1 MDSERGRIM
10 DFDLAPEYE
19 KLIATVREFGE
30 QHFTCEAVRQ
40 WQHDAGLP
48 DEVVRDFVNLD
59 FNGFGVIHR
68 RDHVTYDTMAQTLVL
83 EELARVSGA
92 ALPFPNDFLNL
103 QIMEEFAGSGQFE
116 FVRTGYQTEGRLA
129 FALAISEPEGGS
141 DTMSMRTS
149 ARTIDGRL
157 VLNGT
162 KTFVNNG
169 EYAPYLLV
177 AAIDRDASTG
187 KHPALSFWLV
197 PHDLPGIKVYP
208 VQKIGQSI
216 LPFSTVVFENVR
228 LDEPY
233 RLHGKQAGFPQLFHL
248 FEIGRLFSCA
258 TALGLAQAA
267 MEDAVAYAR
276 TRTAFGT
283 QIANFQQ
290 IEQMLTDMEVKLDN
304 MRNSVYK
311 NAWKLDRGCGD
322 RLGVAL
328 MKRDADIRRS
338 RVHAKRARLVH
349 MAGLPRLPDGRGDR
363 PDHGVRRGTA
373 HHGEVRVGRVREVVL
388 GPCVAKPK
396 KSPADHK
403 TRSRRGSFSFGRLS
417 TRSALMQSTNVY
429 PYRSNCWSH
438 FRNQGLIL

>member
-30 QHFTCEAVRQ
+30 QHITCEAVRQ

-141 DTMSMRTS
+141 DTMS
-149 ARTIDGRL
+149 
-157 VLNGT
+157 
-162 KTFVNNG
+162 
-169 EYAPYLLV
+169 
-177 AAIDRDASTG
+177 
-187 KHPALSFWLV
+187 
-197 PHDLPGIKVYP
+197 IKVYP

-322 RLGVAL
+322 RLGVVL
-328 MKRDADIRRS
+328 MKRYVPEAATEVASDAMQIF
-338 RVHAKRARLVH
+338 
-349 MAGLPRLPDGRGDR
+349 GGRGYTRNERVSSIWQDC
-363 PDHGVRRGTA
+363 RGFQMAEGTDQIM
-373 HHGEVRVGRVREVVL
+373 VY
-388 GPCVAKPK
+388 VAAP
-396 KSPADHK
+396 
-403 TRSRRGSFSFGRLS
+403 
-417 TRSALMQSTNVY
+417 
-429 PYRSNCWSH
+429 
-438 FRNQGLIL
+438 LIMEKYA

>member
-48 DEVVRDFVNLD
+48 DEVVRAFVNLD

-68 RDHVTYDTMAQTLVL
+68 RVHVTYDTMAQTLVL

-322 RLGVAL
+322 RLGVVL
-328 MKRDADIRRS
+328 MKRYVPEAATEVASDAMQIF
-338 RVHAKRARLVH
+338 
-349 MAGLPRLPDGRGDR
+349 GGRGYTRNERVSSIWQDC
-363 PDHGVRRGTA
+363 RGFQMAEGTDQIM
-373 HHGEVRVGRVREVVL
+373 VY
-388 GPCVAKPK
+388 VAAP
-396 KSPADHK
+396 
-403 TRSRRGSFSFGRLS
+403 
-417 TRSALMQSTNVY
+417 
-429 PYRSNCWSH
+429 
-438 FRNQGLIL
+438 LIMEKYA

>member
-311 NAWKLDRGCGD
+311 NA
-322 RLGVAL
+322 
-328 MKRDADIRRS
+328 DIRRS

-396 KSPADHK
+396 KSPADHN

>member
-1 MDSERGRIM
+1 M
-10 DFDLAPEYE
+10 DFGFTAEQK
-19 KLIATVREFGE
+19 KLIETVRVFGE
-30 QHFTCEAVRQ
+30 QYFTRETVRQ

-68 RDHVTYDTMAQTLVL
+68 RNHVDYDIVAQTLVL

-103 QIMEEFAGSGQFE
+103 QIMEEFAASDQFE

-141 DTMSMRTS
+141 DTMRMNTT
-149 ARTIDGRL
+149 AQTVDGRL

-177 AAIDRDASTG
+177 AAIDKDAGAG

-197 PHDLPGIKVYP
+197 PHNLSGIKVYP
-208 VQKIGQSI
+208 VQKIGQSM
-216 LPFSTVVFENVR
+216 LPFSMVVFENVR
-228 LDEPY
+228 LDEGY
-233 RLHGKQAGFPQLFHL
+233 RLHGRHGGFPQLFHL

-304 MRNSVYK
+304 MRNTVYK
-311 NAWKLDRGCGD
+311 NAWKLDQGVND

-328 MKRDADIRRS
+328 MKRYVPAAATEVASDAMQIF
-338 RVHAKRARLVH
+338 
-349 MAGLPRLPDGRGDR
+349 GGRGYTHNERVSSIWQDC
-363 PDHGVRRGTA
+363 RGFQMAEGTDQIMVYIA
-373 HHGEVRVGRVREVVL
+373 APL
-388 GPCVAKPK
+388 I
-396 KSPADHK
+396 
-403 TRSRRGSFSFGRLS
+403 
-417 TRSALMQSTNVY
+417 MQKY
-429 PYRSNCWSH
+429 
-438 FRNQGLIL
+438 Q